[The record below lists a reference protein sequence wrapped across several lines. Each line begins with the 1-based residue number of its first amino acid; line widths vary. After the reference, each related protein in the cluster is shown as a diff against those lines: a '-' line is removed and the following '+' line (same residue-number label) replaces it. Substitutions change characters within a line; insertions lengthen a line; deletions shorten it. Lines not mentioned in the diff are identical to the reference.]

1 MNVFLLALYKTTK
14 HHTDEVRCD
23 PEIHDEARSPAE
35 LSLVQVEIEL
45 NVGFRP
51 AVGQFG
57 ARAAAD
63 G

>member
-1 MNVFLLALYKTTK
+1 MTK
-14 HHTDEVRCD
+14 HHTDEVRSD

-45 NVGFRP
+45 YVGFRP